1 MEAPGLKTRTKN
13 KHVRPG
19 VAAGVDKKTW
29 RTKDQMARARD
40 DESTAKAQAA
50 LNEKKKLKRL
60 AALEDQQHRD
70 DITYA
75 ATANHPPDK
84 PAKANIPAVVDSDAK
99 SQSSGTESGSGDELD
114 TYQQPD
120 EASDSD
126 NDAEDADAESSSDPP
141 KKKRKLKTAS
151 RADVIASRTTQ
162 DSTGTPAVDV
172 PSTGHKRKAAEGSKA
187 NAAKKAKKDAKVKP
201 KKKSGLDIRGSK
213 SQAKDAASAPEDD
226 SMVAPRGPALDDNEE
241 EQVERPQKGKKKKGI
256 PTAPPIHIKP
266 IAPKKVTGKAA
277 RGGDSKWTLKH
288 LPDNTA
294 DKFTYDVVPLAREQ
308 VGAGTLSPWSG
319 LTVAQIQVII
329 DKVYGAD
336 KYTVVPGDV
345 WCGLI
350 GYRLHDWHGGFATHS
365 QKGIK
370 IYLDGDDGEDEEEYE
385 EGPVDNIP
393 TDGTV
398 PDPTPPAGA
407 GPTVSKFDLKTPA
420 GIAEFMEWSLE
431 LHKESGTMPFHWKQW
446 GDGIDKQGLF
456 QSDMILYVFAYHL
469 SSLDTIP
476 AKYPRLTAPPVAA
489 LLLAVQAVQRELQFW
504 RTGVYNNPQP
514 TTRANWFS
522 SEHWDDHTIANPN
535 PAGRKTKLVCRA
547 TKYLATVMKW
557 DTAHWDDLEKAGR
570 EYIEPPSH
578 RRATSSRSASEAG
591 DNVFSE
597 DEDVIIV
604 SD

>member
-13 KHVRPG
+13 KHVHPG
-19 VAAGVDKKTW
+19 VAAGVNKKTR

-50 LNEKKKLKRL
+50 LDEKKKLKRL

-99 SQSSGTESGSGDELD
+99 SQSSGTESGSGDKVD

-126 NDAEDADAESSSDPP
+126 NNAEDANAESSSDPP
-141 KKKRKLKTAS
+141 KKKRKPKTAS

-172 PSTGHKRKAAEGSKA
+172 PSTGHKHKAAEGSKA
-187 NAAKKAKKDAKVKP
+187 NATKKAKKDAMVKP
-201 KKKSGLDIRGSK
+201 KKKSGLDTRGSK

-226 SMVAPRGPALDDNEE
+226 SMVAPGGPALDDDEE

-277 RGGDSKWTLKH
+277 HGGDSKWTLKH

-294 DKFTYDVVPLAREQ
+294 DKFTYNVVPLAREQ
-308 VGAGTLSPWSG
+308 AGAGTLSPWSG

-336 KYTVVPGDV
+336 KYTVVPGDM
-345 WCGLI
+345 WCGL
-350 GYRLHDWHGGFATHS
+350 
-365 QKGIK
+365 KGIK

-385 EGPVDNIP
+385 EGPVDGEYSA
-393 TDGTV
+393 DGTV

-407 GPTVSKFDLKTPA
+407 GPTVSKFDLKTSA

-431 LHKESGTMPFHWKQW
+431 LHKESGTMLFHWKQW

-456 QSDMILYVFAYHL
+456 QSDVILYVFAYHL

-476 AKYPRLTAPPVAA
+476 AKYPRLTTRPVAA

-504 RTGVYNNPQP
+504 CTGVYNNPQP

-535 PAGRKTKLVCRA
+535 PAGRKTKLVHRA

-570 EYIEPPSH
+570 EYIEPPSR

-591 DNVFSE
+591 DDMFSE